1 MDHTH
6 QTTDVASVCKSA
18 FVQTGTPT
26 KFEAAK
32 CDFCSQDTQVFT
44 DLHKYVM
51 FDYSA
56 PVVLLHKPAK
66 KLINIMQVVVGD
78 KSENLFLA
86 LI

>member
-1 MDHTH
+1 
-6 QTTDVASVCKSA
+6 
-18 FVQTGTPT
+18 
-26 KFEAAK
+26 
-32 CDFCSQDTQVFT
+32 
-44 DLHKYVM
+44 M